1 MIMTSK
7 SYKHVL
13 MALLLGGTLVLG
25 ACSGDS
31 EAPEDLESMA
41 EQAAETANEA
51 AETVSDAV
59 ADTVD
64 SVSDDIDGNPVVVME
79 TSMGTV
85 EIELWAD
92 RAPISVENF
101 LRYVDNGLY
110 NDLTF
115 HRVIPGFMIQGGGY
129 NSDFAEM
136 SGYPPITNEADPS
149 LENNRGTLAMART
162 NVVDSA
168 TSQFFINLVDNDFL
182 NQTGT
187 TPQQFGYAVFGEVI
201 NGMDVVDEIATV
213 ETGNRNQHQNVP
225 VEPVVI
231 ESVTRR

>member
-1 MIMTSK
+1 MT
-7 SYKHVL
+7 
-13 MALLLGGTLVLG
+13 
-25 ACSGDS
+25 
-31 EAPEDLESMA
+31 
-41 EQAAETANEA
+41 EQAAETAA
-51 AETVSDAV
+51 DTAETVAEAAADV
-59 ADTVD
+59 AD
-64 SVSDDIDGNPVVVME
+64 DISEELEGNPVVVME
-79 TSMGTV
+79 TSMGSI

-101 LRYVDNGLY
+101 LRYTDNNLY
-110 NDLTF
+110 DNLTF

-129 NSDFAEM
+129 DSDFVEM
-136 SGYPPITNEADPS
+136 SGYAPITNEADPE
-149 LENNRGTLAMART
+149 LQNDRGTLAMART

-201 NGMDVVDEIATV
+201 SGMDVVDQIATV
-213 ETGNRNQHQNVP
+213 ETANRNQHQNVP
-225 VEPVVI
+225 VEPVII